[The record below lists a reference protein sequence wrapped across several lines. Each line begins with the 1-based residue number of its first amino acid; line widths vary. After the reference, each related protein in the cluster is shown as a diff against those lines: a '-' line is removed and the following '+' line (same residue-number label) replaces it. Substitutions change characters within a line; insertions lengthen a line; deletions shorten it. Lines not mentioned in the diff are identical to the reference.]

1 MAKDLNELPYKKLKK
16 RVKKTRELL
25 DDLEAEL
32 HKREE
37 ERQHDEIDD
46 LQEHMNVADKSI
58 LSLTGIIKSVL
69 SKDK

>member
-37 ERQHDEIDD
+37 ERQHEEIDD
-46 LQEHMNVADKSI
+46 LQEHMNVADRSI